1 MDPVFVKGMASFLA
15 MMVVFVGSGWLLLS
29 MILGVR
35 LGYYVMACCFFG
47 TMVLVAAI
55 WFATGLGPK
64 GDDGFWGDLGEET
77 AWHSL
82 AAGPDLAGVDSEF
95 GKYDISDFPGGE
107 WKEASEK
114 AALADVDDIST
125 ELANAKPSLEAI
137 VNDAVSEIEAK
148 QEEAKEHMTGE
159 IALKADE
166 FEITEVRMKEMNVKG
181 KPSVLAV
188 GMAVPS
194 SEVASGNLGGAA
206 EGEVTKFLA
215 KVGDTLSPGTPV
227 MEIKA
232 AKAEAAGGEGESE
245 EETDAPAG
253 GTAGGPAPADAE
265 AGTAPAPAAPAP
277 GTPIVLEADKAGKL
291 VRFGFKVGDKI
302 KPDVP
307 MATIDVTGQPGAPQA
322 AEVAAIRVRGSV
334 RVPSFI
340 YLAASTLLLLIHLV
354 GLARVEKQQKAVL
367 QAT

>member
-1 MDPVFVKGMASFLA
+1 MDPVFIKGLASFLV
-15 MMVVFVGSGWLLLS
+15 MVVVFVGSGWLLLS

-35 LGYYVMACCFFG
+35 LGYFVMASCFFG
-47 TMVLVAAI
+47 VMMLVAAI

-82 AAGPDLAGVDSEF
+82 AAGPDLGEVDSEF
-95 GKYDISDFPGGE
+95 GEYDISDFPGGE
-107 WKEASEK
+107 WKETSEE

-148 QEEAKEHMTGE
+148 REEAKEHMTGE
-159 IALKADE
+159 ISLKADE

-181 KPSVLAV
+181 KPSVVAV

-194 SEVASGNLGGAA
+194 AEVASGNLGGAA

-215 KVGDTLSPGTPV
+215 NVGDTLSPGTPV

-232 AKAEAAGGEGESE
+232 AKAEAEAEGESE
-245 EETDAPAG
+245 EQTDAPAG
-253 GTAGGPAPADAE
+253 GSAGGPAPADAE
-265 AGTAPAPAAPAP
+265 AGAAPAP
-277 GTPIVLEADKAGKL
+277 SAPPPGARIVLAADKAGKL

-340 YLAASTLLLLIHLV
+340 YLAVSTLLLLIHLA
-354 GLARVEKQQKAVL
+354 GLARVEKRQKAVP